1 MSVRTKAVLLV
12 GVACG
17 LILGWAALTRALAPH
32 GNTQI
37 QHFDVII
44 VLGVPADSDG
54 NPTPEQLARVTEAVH
69 EYDRGVASHLI
80 LTGGPAHNRFAEAE
94 VMARVAESEGIPASA
109 ISIEPRA
116 RDTIHNACYSAAIM
130 RNHGWRSAEVISSE
144 EHLSRAGLI
153 FSRLPMEWRAH
164 AFPRLEPADSF
175 PARERTF
182 LEILKTARYL
192 VYAQWAESCAS

>member
-1 MSVRTKAVLLV
+1 MSLRTKILLVAGAACAVLFS
-12 GVACG
+12 
-17 LILGWAALTRALAPH
+17 WAAVTRALAPA
-32 GNTQI
+32 GNTSL
-37 QHFDVII
+37 QHFDALI

-80 LTGGPAHNRFAEAE
+80 LTGGPAHNRFVEAE

-116 RDTIHNACYSAAIM
+116 LDTIHNACYSVGIM
-130 RNHGWRSAEVISSE
+130 RNRGWRSAEIISSE

-153 FSRLPMEWRAH
+153 FSRLPVEWRSH
-164 AFPRLEPADSF
+164 AFPRLEPKDSL
-175 PARERTF
+175 PARERSV
-182 LEILKTARYL
+182 LEILKTMRYL
-192 VYAQWAESCAS
+192 VYAQWAETCAP